1 MQVSSATAQD
11 VLSSQ
16 NEITDCEGGKK
27 FNFYQLERRRESA
40 HASGRLRQVLES
52 GILGWELGA
61 GGSSDWS
68 RHGSCALNV
77 LDPLVCESTSQMK
90 LKDARESQISI
101 SFAQLCQNSPALHLS
116 A

>member
-1 MQVSSATAQD
+1 MQVSSATVQD

-61 GGSSDWS
+61 GGSSDILDM
-68 RHGSCALNV
+68 GAQTNGLDIGAAL
-77 LDPLVCESTSQMK
+77 
-90 LKDARESQISI
+90 
-101 SFAQLCQNSPALHLS
+101 
-116 A
+116 